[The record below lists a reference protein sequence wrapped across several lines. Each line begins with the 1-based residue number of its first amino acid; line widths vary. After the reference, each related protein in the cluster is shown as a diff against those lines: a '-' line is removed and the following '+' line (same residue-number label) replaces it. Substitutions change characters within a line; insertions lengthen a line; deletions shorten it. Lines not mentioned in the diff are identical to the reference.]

1 MKKNRIKSL
10 ILAGAMV
17 VSVFNSPWMVR
28 SVYAAGGS
36 ITVTDVAVSLTG
48 NDVFTWDGS
57 GFYTD
62 PESKVKPDSLVGH
75 TLYIDENTSLV
86 VDGIPYGADD
96 IESIEV
102 TSIGAGS
109 IGSPAMTIYEGAIVN
124 TKKISAS
131 EGVQIVN
138 GGELKGL
145 TSFTLT
151 GTSDGKGSAFF
162 NSGTLKAGV
171 CNFNKGEVSNGSGG
185 IIDSTTVN
193 INCKFINYGTVTAS
207 NLTINEGSI
216 TAESTGEYE
225 IKAGGNLTLSGYTDS
240 DTISGV
246 FILPVGAKIT
256 SNGGRFEVKLRRSNG
271 DVSQNSMIISG
282 EYDDVKIENI
292 KDENGKDLKNLLKEE
307 VFLTPVINNGKPVYL
322 GTTFNENNMSVIAT
336 GEKDQEIDLDDLGKI
351 TYSYKS
357 TYGAPPYQT
366 GLPGTDSIGEYY
378 IYATMEENDYYVDS
392 VGNYAKT
399 MEVEFLELSDDDK
412 ILGDDYLKVT
422 GGLEND
428 YYVAGEMI
436 LEPKTKYRVST
447 DGVNYDYSVSVS
459 KDDLN
464 PGYFTIRFKD
474 ASTGATTNAV
484 DISTAIPSLCAI
496 RDSLIVDK
504 YDPVMASSTLDGVA
518 VTLADDDTVVGRKL
532 SFKIT
537 DEYLDEVELNGVT
550 QKVSGGQSTFDYEVK
565 PGATNDIAIYAGD
578 LAGRGYE
585 LYFHATFKKYAVE
598 ATVAVDDVNVGE
610 DYTPTITT
618 ASDGK
623 SKTIYEYKLAGAED
637 SAYSTAKP
645 TAAGEY
651 KVRATVPAT
660 DKYEKIVCDNTFK
673 ISRFTPETA
682 EVAVADCYIGEDF
695 IPVLTTDS
703 DGKENAVFEYK
714 SDADDSIYSTEK
726 PTEAGKYTVR
736 VTIPQTAKYEKAVCY
751 ATFNI
756 KKIVPGESMV
766 TVADCY
772 IDDDYEPVLTTDSAG
787 ASDAEF
793 VYKVSGADDST
804 YTTEKPTAAGV
815 YVVKATVP
823 ATATYDKITCYDTFT
838 ISKKIPKVA
847 MVNVK
852 NTIVGEDY
860 EPVVTTDS
868 DGKAETIF
876 LFKLSGADDSA
887 YTDEKPTAGG
897 NYNVKAVIPETDT
910 YQSKSCIGSFS
921 ISKKTVEYLT
931 VSMSDAI
938 VGTAYSPTLIHGEYD
953 GGEAVI
959 EFKPAGTPDTAYSE
973 ERPLKAGDYV
983 VRATLAATD
992 AYYAKSGIA
1001 EFSIAYLTAPEVPFT
1016 IEGITGKNEYYKSD
1030 VNLAAPIGYGISTEY
1045 LGTYRDSVQYTE
1057 GLTQIYLKRNDGAL
1071 TDAIDIGRTFKID
1084 KELPAITAVSGDPL
1098 PEDGSSI
1105 YADKYTIKISD
1116 DHLTSVTLDGNKVD
1130 IVNGAAD
1137 IVLDSKD
1144 KTKEF
1149 VIIAEDE
1156 AGNKL
1161 SFRVTLM
1168 ATWLIDKVIPANSEL
1183 DLIAEE
1189 EYNLSEGQWV
1199 VSNDTTVY
1207 NGNVSIYVSEDGT
1220 YTFTK
1225 VK

>member
-28 SVYAAGGS
+28 SVYAAPGQPDFSIVSGVTYPDEDGNIISTPNSINCIGSGAFTWDSNGIDIVEPVEYAQHLPGSHLDGNYFAIKDEAALTMKADAVYANTVEFIYVDSVGYDDHPALRIDEDADLSIKELRLYNSSVVANGGS
-36 ITVTDVAVSLTG
+36 IEVGTISSDSGATLHNTGTIKTETFSNSMVLDNTGVIEAQNINLSYANMAADAEGVYAVS
-48 NDVFTWDGS
+48 DGGKIELS
-57 GFYTD
+57 GFA
-62 PESKVKPDSLVGH
+62 EKEFKGV
-75 TLYIDENTSLV
+75 
-86 VDGIPYGADD
+86 
-96 IESIEV
+96 IEV
-102 TSIGAGS
+102 
-109 IGSPAMTIYEGAIVN
+109 PADATI
-124 TKKISAS
+124 
-131 EGVQIVN
+131 
-138 GGELKGL
+138 
-145 TSFTLT
+145 
-151 GTSDGKGSAFF
+151 TSDAAK
-162 NSGTLKAGV
+162 
-171 CNFNKGEVSNGSGG
+171 VSVKIRRGN
-185 IIDSTTVN
+185 
-193 INCKFINYGTVTAS
+193 GTVS
-207 NLTINEGSI
+207 ETIELNETVSGKKVS
-216 TAESTGEYE
+216 E
-225 IKAGGNLTLSGYTDS
+225 INALKD
-240 DTISGV
+240 GV
-246 FILPVGAKIT
+246 
-256 SNGGRFEVKLRRSNG
+256 
-271 DVSQNSMIISG
+271 
-282 EYDDVKIENI
+282 
-292 KDENGKDLKNLLKEE
+292 KEE
-307 VFLTPVINNGKPVYL
+307 VFLTPVINNGKPVYV
-322 GTTFNENNMSVIAT
+322 GTKLEESNITVTAT
-336 GEKDQEIDLDDLGKI
+336 GEGGRKLNPDDLGKI

-474 ASTGATTNAV
+474 ASSGATTDAV

-618 ASDGK
+618 GSDGE
-623 SKTIYEYKLAGAED
+623 SKTTYEYKLAGAED
-637 SAYSTAKP
+637 STYSTAKP

-673 ISRFTPETA
+673 ISRFTPKTA

-756 KKIVPGESMV
+756 KKLVPGESMV

-868 DGKAETIF
+868 DGKAETI
-876 LFKLSGADDSA
+876 LLYKLSGADDSA

-1016 IEGITGKNEYYKSD
+1016 IEGTTGKNEYYKSD

-1045 LGTYRDSVQYTE
+1045 LGTYRDSIQYTE

-1183 DLIAEE
+1183 DLISEE
-1189 EYNLSEGQWV
+1189 EYGLSEGQWV
-1199 VSNDTTVY
+1199 VNNDTTVY
-1207 NGNVSIYVSEDGT
+1207 NGNMSIYVVEDGA